1 VSKCYHGCCPQWRNV
16 VASIDITFAMGRLAA
31 RSHACIRIAMKPNFL
46 SQCMH
51 TFSESPSGNEV
62 RTSVA
67 REQKERDNNV
77 RSPNRS
83 KTGRGGE

>member
-1 VSKCYHGCCPQWRNV
+1 
-16 VASIDITFAMGRLAA
+16 VASIDITFAVGRLVAH
-31 RSHACIRIAMKPNFL
+31 SLACVWIAMKPNFL

-67 REQKERDNNV
+67 REQQERDNDV